1 MAAGASDD
9 RQELLNLIKDGWFE
23 ERQSF
28 WTGQRFSLQVEKVL
42 FHARSAY
49 QDVLLFQST
58 SYGKVL
64 VLDGVIQATERDE
77 MAYQEMISH
86 LPLFAHPNPRKVLI
100 IGGGDGGV
108 LREVAKHP
116 SIDTIHMCEID
127 KMVIDVSKEFMSDT
141 LATSYEDPRLTL
153 VVDDAAKFV
162 TQDGH
167 CTYDCIIVDSSDPV
181 GPAEALFEAAFFQS
195 LHKALNPGGIICTQA
210 ECQWLH
216 LDFISKVYR
225 ACCDIFT
232 EVEYAY
238 TAIPTYPS
246 GQIGFMLLYKGP
258 ETSAAEDDGKC
269 DDLRPLTSLR
279 VAARTPSAEVQASLK
294 FYNPALHT
302 AAFALPEFARR
313 KLDEA
318 RAQVKPRS

>member
-1 MAAGASDD
+1 MKCLQKILPSVFGVY
-9 RQELLNLIKDGWFE
+9 RVFGLQNK
-23 ERQSF
+23 
-28 WTGQRFSLQVEKVL
+28 TGQRFSLQVEKVL

-127 KMVIDVSKEFMSDT
+127 EMVIDVSKEFMSDT

-153 VVDDAAKFV
+153 V
-162 TQDGH
+162 
-167 CTYDCIIVDSSDPV
+167 S
-181 GPAEALFEAAFFQS
+181 E
-195 LHKALNPGGIICTQA
+195 
-210 ECQWLH
+210 
-216 LDFISKVYR
+216 
-225 ACCDIFT
+225 
-232 EVEYAY
+232 
-238 TAIPTYPS
+238 
-246 GQIGFMLLYKGP
+246 KG
-258 ETSAAEDDGKC
+258 EE
-269 DDLRPLTSLR
+269 
-279 VAARTPSAEVQASLK
+279 
-294 FYNPALHT
+294 
-302 AAFALPEFARR
+302 
-313 KLDEA
+313 
-318 RAQVKPRS
+318 